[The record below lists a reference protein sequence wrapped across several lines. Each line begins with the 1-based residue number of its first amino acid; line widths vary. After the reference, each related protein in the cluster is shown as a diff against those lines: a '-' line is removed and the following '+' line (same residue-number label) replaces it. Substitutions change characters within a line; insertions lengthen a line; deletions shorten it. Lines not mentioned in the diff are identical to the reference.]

1 MRFHS
6 VYLIARREFV
16 AYVTTVGFW
25 LSVTLVPVFMAF
37 GAMMPQI
44 LAAAKPPTHF
54 AILDETGRYA
64 DIVRQA
70 VAEARRAD
78 LRADLHNF
86 AATQADAA
94 AASAALARFDS
105 EPGSTEEAARDALA
119 NVGINAG
126 AFSPS
131 RPRLIESAVDGQT
144 PEDLRAQM
152 QRAVQDNQAPPL
164 DAFLVIRNEE
174 NGPALDYWSANL
186 ADHRLLDI
194 AERAVA
200 ETMRIDALNRAGVS
214 VSKVAAADALRP
226 QSRLLSPIKSAG
238 AEEVTRRD
246 EMRFAAGALLAFLL
260 WMLVFSVANMLLAS
274 VLEEKSTKVMESL
287 LVSAR
292 MSEILAGKLIG
303 VGAISFCLL
312 GVWAVSTLGLGSL
325 AAGQGDGFADIIAA
339 FTDPHMLIAFAACF
353 VAGYLMYGAVF
364 LAVGSLC
371 ETPQEAQTLMSPII
385 FVLMAPLIGILAAM
399 DNPSSTFVSTMAWMP
414 IFTPFMMLARLPSN
428 PPLWEIVAAV
438 ALMVGT
444 ALAVLF
450 LAARVFRAGVLG
462 GGKSFLEG
470 SRIAKW
476 LRRPAKPEQ
485 G

>member
-64 DIVRQA
+64 DIVRNA
-70 VAEARRAD
+70 VSETRRAE
-78 LRADLHNF
+78 LRADLQNY
-86 AATQADAA
+86 AAAQLDAA
-94 AASAALARFDS
+94 AANAVLAKFDA
-105 EPGSTEEAARDALA
+105 EKIAPEEAARNALA
-119 NVGINAG
+119 GLESVA
-126 AFSPS
+126 AVFSPS
-131 RPRLIESAVDGQT
+131 RPRVIETLVSGQT
-144 PEDLRAQM
+144 PDDLRAQM

-164 DAFLVIRNEE
+164 DAFLVIRKEA

-200 ETMRIDALNRAGVS
+200 ESMRIDALNRAGVS
-214 VSKVAAADALRP
+214 VAQVAAAEAQRP
-226 QSRLLSPIKSAG
+226 QTRLLSPIKSAG

-287 LVSAR
+287 LVCAR
-292 MSEILAGKLIG
+292 MSEILAGKLLG

-312 GVWAVSTLGLGSL
+312 GVWAASTLGLGML
-325 AAGQGDGFADIIAA
+325 AAGQSEGFGDIIAA
-339 FTDPHMLIAFAACF
+339 FTDPHMLAAFAACF

-385 FVLMAPLIGILAAM
+385 FVLMAPLVGILAAM
-399 DNPSSTFVSTMAWMP
+399 DNPSSTFVTTMAWMP

-428 PPLWEIVAAV
+428 PPLWEVVAAV
-438 ALMVGT
+438 TLMVGT

-462 GGKSFLEG
+462 GGKSVLEG
-470 SRIAKW
+470 TRFAKW
-476 LRRPAKPEQ
+476 LRRPAKSEEA
-485 G
+485 